1 MFGSSLALRIV
12 ILAKLPVSKAYPFV
26 AIGIVITASAG
37 VAFYRGPISALKLF
51 AILLMTIGVSL
62 LTAT

>member
-1 MFGSSLALRIV
+1 MFGSNLALRII

-37 VAFYRGPISALKLF
+37 VAFYRGPISALKIF
-51 AILLMTIGVSL
+51 AILLMTVGVSL
-62 LTAT
+62 LAAT